1 MAKMDPSKRVLGNWK
16 IQAVPR
22 RGGTLK
28 WSYIFCL
35 LSQQILNR
43 NPYHID
49 SMLQL
54 SEICKMGED
63 SQMATELIERTLFA
77 MEAAFHPLFN
87 LSVGIS
93 RWSIFQLLVAL
104 GNCWPLYLRNVY
116 QRSKSASPPLRLSR
130 KVTANKDFKILI
142 RWFNLTTYSIF
153 FCQMALNLGV

>member
-1 MAKMDPSKRVLGNWK
+1 MCRTFLYSFCIHFYSENLKILRNLVYWPWGKLFGSRKTLSEAACSEQLPISKPIIFWESLGQDWTIVKFSAKSIYYDSHYS
-16 IQAVPR
+16 A
-22 RGGTLK
+22 
-28 WSYIFCL
+28 SF
-35 LSQQILNR
+35 QQILNR

-93 RWSIFQLLVAL
+93 RWSIF
-104 GNCWPLYLRNVY
+104 
-116 QRSKSASPPLRLSR
+116 
-130 KVTANKDFKILI
+130 
-142 RWFNLTTYSIF
+142 
-153 FCQMALNLGV
+153 